1 MDQKRDSLSWKV
13 QGNETL
19 VMKVTP
25 ELKRNTRFRNRE
37 RIKDSKVWRQKKKKK
52 NLNDVSSSK

>member
-37 RIKDSKVWRQKKKKK
+37 RIKDSKVWRQKKKKEK
-52 NLNDVSSSK
+52 I